1 MMYVQ
6 GLYTFVC
13 AGPCL
18 EMFLK
23 HSGET
28 HDEEGHR
35 ENRLDLQWSNYIRL
49 SIEDPYSSLYCQVSL
64 WYS

>member
-1 MMYVQ
+1 MLCVKRMMYVQ

-35 ENRLDLQWSNYIRL
+35 EN
-49 SIEDPYSSLYCQVSL
+49 
-64 WYS
+64 